1 MSNFKDLIYALC
13 CLSFAVVIGAGIY
26 EHVCVWPRWSSAP
39 PSSFTMFDGQ
49 FGLNSAPFWQS
60 IHPLTLV
67 LLLITLGLS
76 WKSPRRKHVLVTL
89 IGYVIVLTV
98 TFIYFVPEL
107 LEMLSIEVSPT
118 VDPSL
123 VDRTS
128 QWVQLSLVRLAL
140 IIGLALYLFLG
151 LSKPVAVAAP

>member
-1 MSNFKDLIYALC
+1 
-13 CLSFAVVIGAGIY
+13 
-26 EHVCVWPRWSSAP
+26 
-39 PSSFTMFDGQ
+39 
-49 FGLNSAPFWQS
+49 
-60 IHPLTLV
+60 
-67 LLLITLGLS
+67 
-76 WKSPRRKHVLVTL
+76 VTL